1 GGTSPEPRPRGSR
14 RSGFSARPRSRPK
27 SSATRSRAWCTPLPT
42 CPAIYNSLFPVSQF
56 RRVDVSESSSTTAS
70 ASVRADILQ
79 KYPDLFGTKTIGGRK
94 ANVEEL
100 IARLTRAT
108 RDEFAV
114 LMQARHQLHDRVA
127 HRQGQYDFLDPA
139 TEV

>member
-1 GGTSPEPRPRGSR
+1 PGSNII
-14 RSGFSARPRSRPK
+14 RSFRSQ
-27 SSATRSRAWCTPLPT
+27 
-42 CPAIYNSLFPVSQF
+42 V